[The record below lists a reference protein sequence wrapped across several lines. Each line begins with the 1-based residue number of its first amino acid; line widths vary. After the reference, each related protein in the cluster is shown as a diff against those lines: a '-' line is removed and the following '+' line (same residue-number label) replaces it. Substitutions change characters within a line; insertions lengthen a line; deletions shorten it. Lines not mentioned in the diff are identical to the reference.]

1 MSPPIFGLTEKQAA
15 MDWQAAIE
23 KNRGALKRVLAG
35 LVAMAGLGGRQPGAG
50 QEQAATGPAV
60 PDCLLPAA
68 DCRLLLPRH
77 LYRAVLRLLRPS
89 EAAARRLVII
99 AARGLVVTPAKP
111 RKPQPKPGRAARAGQ
126 AGTEPSLKPRGLCL
140 PLLDPLPAWNRRR
153 RPAPAGVPRI
163 SVPGFSRPFPVA
175 LRRPPSP
182 DDAVDARRLAL
193 RLGALGRALDDLPAQ
208 ARRFARW
215 EASRNPARAPENRHR
230 ASPARRIWPLRPGR
244 PPGVGPR
251 DGHKVS
257 GHEVH
262 EILKDVHGLAV
273 WALEEPADTS

>member
-1 MSPPIFGLTEKQAA
+1 
-15 MDWQAAIE
+15 
-23 KNRGALKRVLAG
+23 
-35 LVAMAGLGGRQPGAG
+35 MAGLEGRQSAVAHRQAEAG

-60 PDCLLPAA
+60 PDCPSPTA
-68 DCRLLLPRH
+68 DYRLLLPRH
-77 LYRAVLRLLRPS
+77 LYRAVLRLLRPA

-111 RKPQPKPGRAARAGQ
+111 RKPQPKAGHAAGAGQ
-126 AGTEPSLKPRGLCL
+126 AGTEPSPKPRSLCL
-140 PLLDPLPAWNRRR
+140 PLLDPLPAWNSRR

-163 SVPGFSRPFPVA
+163 SVPGFSRPFPIA
-175 LRRPPSP
+175 LRRPSSP

-193 RLGALGRALDDLPAQ
+193 RLDALGRALDNLPAQ

-215 EASRNPARAPENRHR
+215 QASRNAARAVQISHR

-244 PPGVGPR
+244 PPGGSRR

-262 EILKDVHGLAV
+262 EILKDVHGLAF
-273 WALEEPADTS
+273 WTLEESADTS